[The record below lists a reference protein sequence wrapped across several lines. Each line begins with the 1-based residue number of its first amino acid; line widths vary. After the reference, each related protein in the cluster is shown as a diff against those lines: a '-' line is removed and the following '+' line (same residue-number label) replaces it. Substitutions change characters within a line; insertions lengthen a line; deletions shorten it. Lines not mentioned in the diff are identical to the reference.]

1 MDIDMTALRQLVSE
15 KELPFQVVVDAL
27 EAALLTAYQHT
38 EGAQQDARVEVD
50 RRSGRVVVWVR
61 QAAEPDGEPG
71 PEVEETPEGFGRI
84 AAATARQVIMQR
96 LRAVDDDRA
105 FGEWTGREGDVVSGV
120 IQQGR
125 DPRDVMIALTPY
137 EGSLEGL
144 LPPAEQV
151 PGEKYLHGER
161 IKCYVVSVRKGTR
174 GPQITLSRTHPG
186 LVRKLFA
193 LEVPEIADGSVEIA
207 AMAREAGHR
216 TKIAVVS
223 HRPGINAKGSC
234 IGPMGQ
240 RVRNVMHEL
249 HGEKIDLVDFSE
261 DPAEFVAHALSP
273 SKVVRSEERR
283 VGKECRS
290 RWSPYH

>member
-125 DPRDVMIALTPY
+125 DPRDVMIALTTY
-137 EGSLEGL
+137 EG
-144 LPPAEQV
+144 
-151 PGEKYLHGER
+151 
-161 IKCYVVSVRKGTR
+161 
-174 GPQITLSRTHPG
+174 
-186 LVRKLFA
+186 
-193 LEVPEIADGSVEIA
+193 
-207 AMAREAGHR
+207 
-216 TKIAVVS
+216 
-223 HRPGINAKGSC
+223 
-234 IGPMGQ
+234 
-240 RVRNVMHEL
+240 
-249 HGEKIDLVDFSE
+249 
-261 DPAEFVAHALSP
+261 
-273 SKVVRSEERR
+273 
-283 VGKECRS
+283 
-290 RWSPYH
+290 